1 MGLTFSYTTI
11 LSKGATN
18 FHTRTSALPMNHFPT
33 NFNTIKSFLQFTNF
47 SMILA
52 TTSIPFLE
60 LFDKPRIQ
68 MFLASDVDF

>member
-1 MGLTFSYTTI
+1 MGLTFFYTTV

-18 FHTRTSALPMNHFPT
+18 FPTRTSAPPMNHFPT
-33 NFNTIKSFLQFTNF
+33 NFNTIRSFLQFINF

-68 MFLASDVDF
+68 MFLALDVEF

>member
-1 MGLTFSYTTI
+1 
-11 LSKGATN
+11 
-18 FHTRTSALPMNHFPT
+18 
-33 NFNTIKSFLQFTNF
+33 
-47 SMILA
+47 MILA